1 MGLSDHPHASV
12 GAGERLVLY
21 VSSPHGEGAVQGTYN
36 QHGNKAMSYT
46 EGWPP
51 KMVTMVPR
59 IRTTLSF
66 GLKTVLTCF
75 CLIAL
80 LQLLQMVILLE
91 YSPSNKLGDISL
103 LLPLSTYGLAN
114 PWVDGDGSQRQQFM
128 IPRLIHQTYRDER
141 LPVKL
146 LPLLESWTQ
155 RNRGW
160 QRRFYTDE
168 DCTRFVQDEFP
179 QYYRAYRA
187 LPKDVERADFFRYMI
202 ILRHGGVYADID
214 VESRR
219 PLESYILPTDSMV
232 VGWEAEAPNDVEAFN
247 HHYVRK
253 RQVLQWFF
261 AAAAGHPVLKA
272 MCDHIANNM
281 LTTFS
286 NNTNIDT
293 LERTGP
299 GPWTDLV
306 LRHSLQVCWGSAWM
320 WASGFMRV
328 ACQPTFGALR
338 FGVAVM
344 P

>member
-1 MGLSDHPHASV
+1 MGLSEEELSHTAME
-12 GAGERLVLY
+12 AGGGKERLFVYLSTPDPY
-21 VSSPHGEGAVQGTYN
+21 SQHSAGA
-36 QHGNKAMSYT
+36 KAMPMYS
-46 EGWPP
+46 EGHWSP
-51 KMVTMVPR
+51 KVVALVPR
-59 IRTTLSF
+59 IRTSLGF
-66 GLKTVLTCF
+66 GLRTVLTCF
-75 CLIAL
+75 GLIAL
-80 LQLLQMVILLE
+80 LQLLQVMILLE
-91 YSPSNKLGDISL
+91 YSAPSSKLGDISL

-114 PWVDGDGSQRQQFM
+114 PWAEGDSAQRPQQFM
-128 IPRLIHQTYRDER
+128 IPRLVHQTYKDER
-141 LPVKL
+141 IPVKL

-187 LPKDVERADFFRYMI
+187 LPKDVERADFFRYMV
-202 ILRHGGVYADID
+202 ILRYGGVYADID
-214 VESRR
+214 VECRR
-219 PLESYILPTDSMV
+219 PLESFILPTDSMV

-261 AAAAGHPVLKA
+261 AAAPGHPVLKT

-299 GPWTDLV
+299 GPWTDFV
-306 LRHSLQVCWGSAWM
+306 LRHALQVR
-320 WASGFMRV
+320 FR
-328 ACQPTFGALR
+328 AL
-338 FGVAVM
+338 
-344 P
+344 